1 MRVSAA
7 PGGSYGMALR
17 LSGGV
22 GLRASL
28 EGLRHP
34 LPIKV
39 DFSAHS
45 CYRTAWEY
53 LAKPS
58 GGKPLEKIDTMPYQ
72 TPNHPAEADIPRADP
87 RLQGMWRARTRQAQ
101 GASARATRM
110 TAKEL
115 YSLVKDPE
123 AEMKL
128 RWKGWDGWGVRRTWK
143 ERKVERRTDCPC
155 EGTVPPTPLN
165 N

>member
-58 GGKPLEKIDTMPYQ
+58 GGKPLDDVAVWQ
-72 TPNHPAEADIPRADP
+72 C
-87 RLQGMWRARTRQAQ
+87 G
-101 GASARATRM
+101 
-110 TAKEL
+110 
-115 YSLVKDPE
+115 SLDNAGTSSE

>member
-28 EGLRHP
+28 EGLRQP

-45 CYRTAWEY
+45 CYRTEGV
-53 LAKPS
+53 
-58 GGKPLEKIDTMPYQ
+58 GGVG
-72 TPNHPAEADIPRADP
+72 AEADLEGATGGTADGLP
-87 RLQGMWRARTRQAQ
+87 
-101 GASARATRM
+101 
-110 TAKEL
+110 
-115 YSLVKDPE
+115 V
-123 AEMKL
+123 
-128 RWKGWDGWGVRRTWK
+128 
-143 ERKVERRTDCPC
+143 
-155 EGTVPPTPLN
+155 
-165 N
+165 